1 MLAASRHQPTARYIT
16 HMFDMRCRENGIEHR
31 LTKIR
36 HPWTNG
42 QVERMNRTIKEATV
56 KRNLYDSQRQLE
68 TPLHDFIDAY
78 NHGRRRKTLKGL
90 TPFDYICKIWTSE
103 PERFT
108 LVPTHQMPGLNTEFA
123 ALMRLRILF
132 PSGEKA

>member
-42 QVERMNRTIKEATV
+42 QVEQMNRTIKEATV
-56 KRNLYDSQRQLE
+56 KRYHYDSQRQLE
-68 TPLHDFIDAY
+68 TPLHDFIDTY
-78 NHGRRRKTLKGL
+78 N
-90 TPFDYICKIWTSE
+90 
-103 PERFT
+103 
-108 LVPTHQMPGLNTEFA
+108 
-123 ALMRLRILF
+123 
-132 PSGEKA
+132 